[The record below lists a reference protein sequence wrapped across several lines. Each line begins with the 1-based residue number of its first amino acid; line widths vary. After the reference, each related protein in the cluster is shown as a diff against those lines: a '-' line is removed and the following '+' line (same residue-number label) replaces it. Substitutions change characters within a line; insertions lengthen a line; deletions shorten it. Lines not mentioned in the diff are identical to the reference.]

1 MGKHDIIYWAKM
13 RKNILLYMPPNKRTV
28 ALETVILETAKHH
41 NIRLL
46 TLAERGD
53 LHLFLESKGIVCETM
68 EVNESNPII
77 RIIKHTAKLVQYCR
91 KNEIDTLWSH
101 LHPCNLYAVL
111 AQFFI
116 PSKTIIFRHHFHAQI
131 KETGMKGLNR
141 NELWMEKIIS
151 LLAKKIVVPSSEVYN
166 GMIIYEGI
174 DSRKIDIIPYIYNFD
189 HYAHPNIEEVLR
201 IQTEF
206 PCQLR
211 ILMAMRMIKLK
222 RHLLVLPAINRL
234 IMEGYDIQILLLD
247 EGEEKPSIMQFIQE
261 NNLEN
266 RIHCLGFQKNII
278 DFISAC
284 DLVLHPSATE
294 ASSSLIKEAGYLSK
308 TVIACKDVGDFS
320 DYIDHQ
326 VNGFLLNPGEE
337 CEGTYKCV
345 KAILNKGIDTSAFGN
360 SLKSVILQKY
370 AVNDYS
376 ISKYLDL

>member
-41 NIRLL
+41 NITLL

-68 EVNESNPII
+68 EVNESNPIL
-77 RIIKHTAKLVQYCR
+77 RIIKQTEKLVQYCR
-91 KNEIDTLWSH
+91 KNQIDTLWSH

-116 PSKTIIFRHHFHAQI
+116 PSRTIIFRHHFHAQI

-166 GMIIYEGI
+166 GMITYEGI

-247 EGEEKPSIMQFIQE
+247 DGEEKPTIMQFIHK

-278 DFISAC
+278 DYISAC

-294 ASSSLIKEAGYLSK
+294 ASSSLIKEAGFLFK

-320 DYIDHQ
+320 DYIDHFE
-326 VNGFLLNPGEE
+326 NGFLLNPGKEE
-337 CEGTYKCV
+337 KETYELIKMILDKKVSVSEIGTRLHEAVV
-345 KAILNKGIDTSAFGN
+345 KKFTVSQTILDKYY
-360 SLKSVILQKY
+360 SL
-370 AVNDYS
+370 
-376 ISKYLDL
+376 

>member
-1 MGKHDIIYWAKM
+1 M

-28 ALETVILETAKHH
+28 ALETVILETAKYH
-41 NIRLL
+41 NITLL

-77 RIIKHTAKLVQYCR
+77 RIIKQTAKLVQYCR
-91 KNEIDTLWSH
+91 KNQIDTLWSH

-166 GMIIYEGI
+166 GMITYEGI

-247 EGEEKPSIMQFIQE
+247 DGEEKPTIMQFIHK

-278 DFISAC
+278 DYISAC

-337 CEGTYKCV
+337 CEGTYTCV